1 MSIEEIEEK
10 LIYDEYFEYDKK
22 EYSPLDFNSWL
33 LQKIVKTRIELRNL
47 KQQEQWKIL
56 NNG

>member
-22 EYSPLDFNSWL
+22 EYSPLNFNSWL
-33 LQKIVKTRIELRNL
+33 LEKMIKIRIELRNL
-47 KQQEQWKIL
+47 KQQANE
-56 NNG
+56 

>member
-22 EYSPLDFNSWL
+22 EYSPLNFNSWL
-33 LQKIVKTRIELRNL
+33 LEKMIEIRIELRKL
-47 KQQEQWKIL
+47 KQQE
-56 NNG
+56 